1 MGQKRASQ
9 LNRKHHT
16 RIRVRSIWRA
26 CVYVCGFLEVGREF
40 AYVVEQKFGG
50 VGLAQKIWAFLFLW

>member
-1 MGQKRASQ
+1 M
-9 LNRKHHT
+9 
-16 RIRVRSIWRA
+16 
-26 CVYVCGFLEVGREF
+26 YVCGFLEVGQEF